1 MKLINTEFD
10 HRLINESLRDKKGRV
25 RLAKTKYP
33 QDPDA
38 VDFEETEKEL
48 EDLIGN
54 AYHNERNYHPAKQG
68 MRKHYRRKHVTV
80 DWWDERPGGS
90 GNYEWSNFHN
100 RLYGLVDK
108 YVGRKFDDCFAALK
122 ERYMTN
128 KDWHRQ
134 ACGIGN
140 RKAKRT
146 NLWMGIRDHF
156 LDIFK
161 ENAYLGD
168 YYVDDDGIIR
178 KRPAKPRRHNR
189 DIVRYEGDIYYIP
202 NFGSIR
208 CLADQLTDSR
218 INIAECVLPDRVS
231 SEFIRRWES
240 SFRTK
245 SYWEVRH
252 LRASCF
258 QEVDERKVVTIKW
271 HSPEWYAIK
280 GRSGKRRPKKVDNYA
295 YYDRSLWV
303 SNYLKHHE
311 EEGVNFHTLMGDDLA
326 NIRRNRF
333 VDVANGWIRNVPPYK
348 AATYGA
354 KEYRDAIVAVMNSD
368 WLDKECQSTV
378 WDASFQL
385 EMAIHEYLNP
395 NEKI

>member
-10 HRLINESLRDKKGRV
+10 HHLINESLRDKKGRV

-38 VDFEETEKEL
+38 VDFEETEQEL
-48 EDLIGN
+48 EALIGK

-68 MRKHYRRKHVTV
+68 MRKQYHGRHVTV

-146 NLWMGIRDHF
+146 NLWMGIRDRF
-156 LDIFK
+156 LDIF
-161 ENAYLGD
+161 EDRPGPGD
-168 YYVDDDGIIR
+168 YYIEDGIIR
-178 KRPAKPRRHNR
+178 KMPAKPRRHNR
-189 DIVRYEGDIYYIP
+189 DIIRYEGDLYYIP
-202 NFGSIR
+202 NFGAIR
-208 CLADQLTDSR
+208 CLANELADCR
-218 INIAECVLPDRVS
+218 INIADCHMPDKVS

-240 SFRTK
+240 GFRTK
-245 SYWEVRH
+245 GYWEVRH
-252 LRASCF
+252 LRSSCF
-258 QEVDERKVVTIKW
+258 QEVDERTVKTIKW
-271 HSPEWYAIK
+271 HSPEWHAIK
-280 GRSGKRRPKKVDNYA
+280 GRNGKRRPKKVDRSA

-311 EEGVNFHTLMGDDLA
+311 EEGVNFHSLMENELA
-326 NIRRNRF
+326 DIRHDRF
-333 VDVANGWIRNVPPYK
+333 IDVANGWIRNVPPYK
-348 AATYGA
+348 AATYGT

-368 WLDKECQSTV
+368 WLDDACNNIV

-385 EMAIHEYLNP
+385 EMAIHEYLNG
-395 NEKI
+395 K